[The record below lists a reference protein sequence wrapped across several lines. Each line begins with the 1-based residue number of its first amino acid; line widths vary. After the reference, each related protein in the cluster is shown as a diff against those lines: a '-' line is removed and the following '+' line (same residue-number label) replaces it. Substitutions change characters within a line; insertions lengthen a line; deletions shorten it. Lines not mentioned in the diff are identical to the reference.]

1 MRDDE
6 RFEIERAYDLL
17 PHVIGAS
24 WACVWFRT
32 NGIKKPSEDEF
43 RMKTAEFFSIL
54 SDIDSVYPDEEKF
67 SEIRSYM
74 KNRHNQEIEKI
85 VQGKNP
91 EIEKRYKRYVDY
103 G

>member
-54 SDIDSVYPDEEKF
+54 SDIDSAYPDEEKF

>member
-24 WACVWFRT
+24 WACVWFRS
-32 NGIKKPSEDEF
+32 NNIKKPTIEEF
-43 RMKTAEFFSIL
+43 RSKTVEYFGMIQKMSQAYPAEDKFA
-54 SDIDSVYPDEEKF
+54 DI
-67 SEIRSYM
+67 ISYM
-74 KNRHNQEIEKI
+74 KKRHEQEVENII
-85 VQGKNP
+85 SGKNP

>member
-32 NGIKKPSEDEF
+32 NGVKKPTEDEF
-43 RMKTAEFFSIL
+43 RGKVVEYFATLEKL
-54 SDIDSVYPDEEKF
+54 GETYPDEEKF
-67 SEIRSYM
+67 ADIKSYM
-74 KNRHNQEIEKI
+74 KRRYQEEVEKI
-85 VQGKNP
+85 TQGKNP